1 MRFKNVK
8 HSSYFIIKK
17 MTNFLLGNKISK
29 LGLKIKICSAPLRNC
44 SFYYYSISLF
54 TELFCHFFVLYY
66 LEWMSTLALKSLTA
80 SQFYFRCFF
89 KNVCCDNWWHQI
101 RLIHYVLFF
110 TPHSILIFWNWSFK
124 SPSEMFRFYFELNFR

>member
-17 MTNFLLGNKISK
+17 MANYLLGNKISK
-29 LGLKIKICSAPLRNC
+29 LGLKIKICAAPLRNC

-110 TPHSILIFWNWSFK
+110 YSTFYSDILKLKLQKFKWNVQVLFWTKF
-124 SPSEMFRFYFELNFR
+124 